1 MKSNFVKQF
10 VMPVVVLLIICV
22 VCVGVLAILN
32 DVLYVY
38 VETAYETVTGQI
50 LGSVENSDGSYTIT
64 ALGKNGYSSGTVTMD
79 VTIDTDGTITSITLV
94 ESDGQSFI
102 GNFSQDNFDSWYV
115 GQSGDV
121 ALSDS
126 TLSGASMSST
136 AINNAVNIAL
146 DYASLY
152 LGIGG
157 AN

>member
-1 MKSNFVKQF
+1 MKNNFVKQF
-10 VMPVVVLLIICV
+10 VMPVVILLVICV

-64 ALGKNGYSSGTVTMD
+64 ALGKNGFNGGTVTMD
-79 VTIDTDGTITSITLV
+79 ITIDSDGVITEVVVL
-94 ESDGQSFI
+94 ENDGQSFM

-121 ALSDS
+121 ALNDS
-126 TLSGASMSST
+126 LLSGATYTST
-136 AINNAVNIAL
+136 AVNNAVNIAL